1 MKLEK
6 IDKQT
11 YRSHLNKI
19 IVACIIA
26 LVSLSLGSSTL
37 AIALLNDGEQS
48 HFWLNLSGVVF
59 AAVCIFIALNKLRYK
74 AYFYEVNYV
83 WELKQQLNLITRKY
97 KKIKLASEQGDKV
110 ALNILHF
117 NYQACKQLYLL
128 DDNTITMTELNKKIA
143 DLESQCQDMN
153 IELDINDFNKE
164 HLSNY

>member
-19 IVACIIA
+19 IIACIIA
-26 LVSLSLGSSTL
+26 LTALSLGSSTL
-37 AIALLNDGEQS
+37 AISLLNDGEVS

-59 AAVCIFIALNKLRYK
+59 AAVVIFIVLNKLRNHP
-74 AYFYEVNYV
+74 YFYEANYV

-97 KKIKLASEQGDKV
+97 KKIKQASEQGDKV
-110 ALNILHF
+110 ALNILNF
-117 NYQACKQLYLL
+117 YYQGSKQLYLL

-143 DLESQCQDMN
+143 DLETHSQNLN
-153 IELDINDFNKE
+153 IELDINDFNKDDIAR
-164 HLSNY
+164 Y